1 MEQWRD
7 IPGYEG
13 KYQISIDTPEGKCR
27 SLNYLGHKGIVKELH
42 STPGKYT
49 NRIYWGLTKN
59 GKKCEKQAAVWIALT
74 YPELI
79 ENEYF
84 EGAEID
90 HINTDPLDN
99 RPCNLRWVDRAG
111 QMNNPL
117 TKEHNSLA
125 HKGKHLSEE
134 TKDKLRK
141 TSSGIFVNR
150 KNQSIPVLQ
159 YTLDGVYIARYHSQ
173 MEAERKTGIAHTH
186 ISACCKGKI
195 KQTKGYVFK
204 YEST

>member
-1 MEQWRD
+1 MKQWRKV
-7 IPGYEG
+7 PGYEN
-13 KYQISIDTPEGKCR
+13 YEISIETREGKCR

-42 STPGKYT
+42 NTPGKYT

-84 EGAEID
+84 KGAEID

-117 TKEHNSLA
+117 TKIHNAQAQS
-125 HKGKHLSEE
+125 GKHLTEE
-134 TKDKLRK
+134 TKNKLRIA
-141 TSSGIFVNR
+141 SSGIFKNR
-150 KNQSIPVLQ
+150 KNQSTPVEQ
-159 YTLDGVYIARYHSQ
+159 YTLEGTYVSWYPSQ

-195 KQTKGYVFK
+195 NQIKGYVFK
-204 YEST
+204 YKST